1 MLLFSKKREAQELRA
16 MQQSLQLAF
25 ANVKQDVQSVASW
38 MQLLY
43 DNQGMLI
50 ESVQSSAS
58 KLSSQ
63 EALINHA
70 KIQIGEHA
78 NEVRKVRSEI
88 EDLRKLVREIPH
100 MQSQLKQ
107 LVDYYYSNEKELRKI
122 KEIDSEVISINAKL
136 EKFGTHNQFGMA
148 AQIGYLSEIKELRQK
163 VDQIEKTTIPKRMP
177 LRERLIKKITQRSK
191 EYVKN
196 LLVSYIRKYE
206 QISALKLREMIVEEQ
221 GIASK
226 SSFYRILDELEA
238 LE

>member
-163 VDQIEKTTIPKRMP
+163 VDQI
-177 LRERLIKKITQRSK
+177 
-191 EYVKN
+191 
-196 LLVSYIRKYE
+196 
-206 QISALKLREMIVEEQ
+206 
-221 GIASK
+221 
-226 SSFYRILDELEA
+226 
-238 LE
+238 